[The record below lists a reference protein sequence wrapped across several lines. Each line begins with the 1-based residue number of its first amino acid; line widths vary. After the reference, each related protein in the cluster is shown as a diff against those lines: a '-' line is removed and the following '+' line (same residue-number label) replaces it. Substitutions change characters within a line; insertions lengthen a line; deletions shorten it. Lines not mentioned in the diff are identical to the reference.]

1 MKRIIAF
8 SAACIALLS
17 LSTLSGMQG
26 QSAKQATVDWLRTH
40 AIRLQTTEARHG
52 FADMQPLKKVIG
64 NARIVSLGEATHGTR
79 EFFQLKH
86 RMLEFLVT
94 KMGFN
99 IFSIEAN
106 MPEAYRLNEFVLT
119 GKGDPAALLKGM
131 YFWTW
136 NTAEVLDMI
145 LWMRDFNK
153 SGKGKVEFT
162 GFDMQ
167 TPDVAMAIA
176 SDFITKYEPGYADSV
191 RRVWDDAKAA
201 SASSQSGPSFGLA
214 VGSFPIAAVAGKQVR
229 FSGYIKTEGITRGYA
244 GLWWRIDG
252 ASGLLKLDNMS
263 ERGPRGTTPWTLYE
277 ISMPVPADVK
287 NINFGVLHPG
297 DGTAWFDSLQ
307 VEIDDVRYANSEL
320 FDFDFESGTL
330 KGLVASGAGYQVG
343 LDKEVAHSG
352 KQSLRS
358 KYIGGPAPAQ
368 PQKQVDARQ
377 AVFAC
382 KEVLSHME
390 SGRET
395 WRKAGAADKDINWT
409 IQNARIVLQYTLMKS
424 GEQTRDQSMANN
436 VKWILDHSPGAKIV
450 LWAHNGHVA
459 SGGYS
464 YETMGKF
471 LRQTYGNQMVV
482 FGFAFNQGS
491 FQAMDMSRTAQG
503 GTSGMSLRDFTV
515 PPAPAESLDGM
526 LATTGIPILAI
537 DLGRVPQKGPVAE
550 WLNSPHK
557 TRSVGAGFSDANAAS
572 YLMDMKI
579 LENYDALLFIEKTTA
594 ARKNPSIPVK

>member
-52 FADMQPLKKVIG
+52 FADMQLLKKVIG

-229 FSGYIKTEGITRGYA
+229 FRGYIKTEGITRGYA